1 MTMQRRF
8 AFKELQQLA
17 VEASIV
23 LGERR
28 AAMIAGC
35 HPTTLRTWIHRA
47 RIQLLATTIRDALP
61 RLRNWHRWV
70 AGYVQAQ
77 EEIRSLEFDLER
89 STTDLAAELREQ
101 VLMASSRFSL
111 DYIAQGCEVSDR
123 ILMHWLLGRVT
134 LAHRLNLLR
143 SLGHIRHIAS
153 WPPPPGIQVPHEAPA
168 PLPVSTSKL
177 GGL

>member
-1 MTMQRRF
+1 MQKRF

-17 VEASIV
+17 VEASTV

-61 RLRNWHRWV
+61 RLRSWHRWIT
-70 AGYVQAQ
+70 GYVDAQA
-77 EEIRSLEFDLER
+77 EIRGLEFDLER
-89 STTDLAAELREQ
+89 STADIAAELRERIL
-101 VLMASSRFSL
+101 VASNHFSL

-143 SLGHIRHIAS
+143 SLGQIRHITA
-153 WPPPPGIQVPHEAPA
+153 WPPPPGVRVPSEVQAL
-168 PLPVSTSKL
+168 LPVSTSK
-177 GGL
+177 

>member
-1 MTMQRRF
+1 VQKRF

-17 VEASIV
+17 VEASTV

-61 RLRNWHRWV
+61 RLRHWHRWIS
-70 AGYVQAQ
+70 GYVTAQ
-77 EEIRSLEFDLER
+77 DEIRGLEFDVER
-89 STTDLAAELREQ
+89 STADVGAELRARI
-101 VLMASSRFSL
+101 LAASVHYSL

-123 ILMHWLLGRVT
+123 TLMHWLLGRVT
-134 LAHRLNLLR
+134 QAHRLNLLR
-143 SLGHIRHIAS
+143 SLGHIRHIAA
-153 WPPPPGIQVPHEAPA
+153 WPPPPGVRIHSESPA
-168 PLPVSTSKL
+168 LMSVSTGQRGKI
-177 GGL
+177 